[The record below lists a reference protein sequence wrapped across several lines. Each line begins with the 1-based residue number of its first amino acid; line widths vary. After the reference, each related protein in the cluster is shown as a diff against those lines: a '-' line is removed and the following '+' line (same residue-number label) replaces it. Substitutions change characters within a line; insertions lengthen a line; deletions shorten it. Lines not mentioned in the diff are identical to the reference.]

1 MPLRLLVACMVRS
14 FAFTGSWPAVV
25 CEAGTLLYH
34 SVHVPDGTIGRM
46 TRQDLL
52 TAVIADLMR
61 EGLRDR
67 SLRDIAA
74 AVGTSHRMLIHYF
87 GSRHGLMSAVV
98 DAVEDDQKRFLES
111 IDGEVG
117 DVISAMWRR
126 LRDPQLWP
134 AERLFFECY
143 ARALHGEEPF
153 ARLLPGAVDDWV
165 ERAAATTTRPDLP
178 PELVRAHARLGLA
191 VFRGLLL
198 DLVGT
203 GDRAGVDAAFE
214 AYAALVAQ
222 AAATSTPVHA
232 ATRRSRNGR
241 AHASEGMERG

>member
-1 MPLRLLVACMVRS
+1 
-14 FAFTGSWPAVV
+14 
-25 CEAGTLLYH
+25 
-34 SVHVPDGTIGRM
+34 M

-61 EGLRDR
+61 DGIRDR

-87 GSRHGLMSAVV
+87 GSRHGLMTAVV
-98 DAVEDDQKRFLES
+98 EAVEEDQKRFLES
-111 IDGEVG
+111 LSGEVG
-117 DVISAMWRR
+117 DIITVMWRR
-126 LRDPQLWP
+126 VSDPALWP

-143 ARALHGEEPF
+143 ARALQGEEPF
-153 ARLLPGAVDDWV
+153 ARMLPGAIDDWL
-165 ERAAATTTRPDLP
+165 ERTDGRGITPDVS
-178 PELVRAHARLGLA
+178 PELARAHARLGLA

-214 AYAALVAQ
+214 AYATL
-222 AAATSTPVHA
+222 AAATA
-232 ATRRSRNGR
+232 ASRAREDAGEADRLSGRS
-241 AHASEGMERG
+241 

>member
-1 MPLRLLVACMVRS
+1 
-14 FAFTGSWPAVV
+14 
-25 CEAGTLLYH
+25 
-34 SVHVPDGTIGRM
+34 M

-52 TAVIADLMR
+52 TAVITDLMR

-87 GSRHGLMSAVV
+87 GSRHGLMTAVV
-98 DAVEDDQKRFLES
+98 DAVEENQKGFLES

-117 DVISAMWRR
+117 DVISAMWRQ

-134 AERLFFECY
+134 AERLFFEAPRPRA
-143 ARALHGEEPF
+143 ARRGAF
-153 ARLLPGAVDDWV
+153 ARMLPGAVDDWV
-165 ERAAATTTRPDLP
+165 ERAAATTSRPDLP

-214 AYAALVAQ
+214 AYSARGGVVGSA
-222 AAATSTPVHA
+222 
-232 ATRRSRNGR
+232 SRC
-241 AHASEGMERG
+241 

>member
-1 MPLRLLVACMVRS
+1 MLV
-14 FAFTGSWPAVV
+14 
-25 CEAGTLLYH
+25 YH
-34 SVHVPDGTIGRM
+34 SVHVPDGTIDSM

-74 AVGTSHRMLIHYF
+74 AVGTSHRMLIHHF
-87 GSRHGLMSAVV
+87 GSRHGLMTAVV
-98 DAVEDDQKRFLES
+98 EAVEEDQKGFLAS
-111 IDGEVG
+111 LHGEVG
-117 DVISAMWRR
+117 DVVRVMWQRVS
-126 LRDPQLWP
+126 DPALWP

-153 ARLLPGAVDDWV
+153 ARMLPGAIDDWLEMTV
-165 ERAAATTTRPDLP
+165 ARGTTPDVP
-178 PELVRAHARLGLA
+178 PELARAQARLGLA

-214 AYAALVAQ
+214 AYAAL
-222 AAATSTPVHA
+222 AAASGGTSPP
-232 ATRRSRNGR
+232 AT
-241 AHASEGMERG
+241 